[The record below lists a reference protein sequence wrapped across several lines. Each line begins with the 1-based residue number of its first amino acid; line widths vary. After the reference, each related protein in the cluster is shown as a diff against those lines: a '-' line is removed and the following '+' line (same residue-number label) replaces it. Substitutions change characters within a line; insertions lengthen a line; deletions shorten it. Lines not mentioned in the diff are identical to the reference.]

1 MSVYRGRTEVTAGA
15 QNGAF
20 DPHETLAAIA
30 CCKRWAAWAYPQDSL
45 NGSLPR
51 HDDATGEKSMATRTI
66 GLALMLALLG
76 VIGSAMPG
84 HAMGICVG
92 SRAMDIQQDACV
104 KRATAVMRRHF
115 KDVQPDCASIFAFGG
130 GNLAAAI
137 VCDQADK

>member
-1 MSVYRGRTEVTAGA
+1 
-15 QNGAF
+15 
-20 DPHETLAAIA
+20 
-30 CCKRWAAWAYPQDSL
+30 
-45 NGSLPR
+45 
-51 HDDATGEKSMATRTI
+51 MATRTI

-115 KDVQPDCASIFAFGG
+115 KDVQPDCALIFAFGG

-137 VCDQADK
+137 VCDQADKGVVFFSSSSTNAKLCHTTYDQITGGF

>member
-1 MSVYRGRTEVTAGA
+1 
-15 QNGAF
+15 
-20 DPHETLAAIA
+20 
-30 CCKRWAAWAYPQDSL
+30 
-45 NGSLPR
+45 
-51 HDDATGEKSMATRTI
+51 MATRTI

-115 KDVQPDCASIFAFGG
+115 KDVQPDCALIFAFGG
-130 GNLAAAI
+130 GSSSSTNAKL
-137 VCDQADK
+137 CHTTYDQITGGF